1 MSGPGHSAAGDADL
15 WEEGINVVF
24 IWFTFTTRTGESAI
38 CNAFFNSIP
47 VKDVAEAVFTLVEF
61 SCVLFRGDV
70 FSNLL
75 DVDDRSLFVRAVPN
89 PSPNLSFRA
98 ASNISVLFDVASAL
112 LTVVK

>member
-1 MSGPGHSAAGDADL
+1 MSSLFGSHSQHA
-15 WEEGINVVF
+15 
-24 IWFTFTTRTGESAI
+24 RESQQFAMLR
-38 CNAFFNSIP
+38 CSIP

>member
-1 MSGPGHSAAGDADL
+1 MLHAP
-15 WEEGINVVF
+15 
-24 IWFTFTTRTGESAI
+24 ESQQFAML
-38 CNAFFNSIP
+38 FFNSIP

>member
-1 MSGPGHSAAGDADL
+1 MY
-15 WEEGINVVF
+15 I
-24 IWFTFTTRTGESAI
+24 ESQQFAI
-38 CNAFFNSIP
+38 LFFNSIP
-47 VKDVAEAVFTLVEF
+47 VKDVAETVFTLVEF
-61 SCVLFRGDV
+61 SCVLFRGDA

-75 DVDDRSLFVRAVPN
+75 DVSDDEVDERNLFAVAPN

>member
-1 MSGPGHSAAGDADL
+1 MGGGDKCRL
-15 WEEGINVVF
+15 HLVPIHNTHGRVSNLQCF
-24 IWFTFTTRTGESAI
+24 
-38 CNAFFNSIP
+38 FFNSIP

>member
-1 MSGPGHSAAGDADL
+1 MSSSFGSHSQHARKSQQFAML
-15 WEEGINVVF
+15 
-24 IWFTFTTRTGESAI
+24 
-38 CNAFFNSIP
+38 FFNSIP